1 MKVRKNELTVL
12 ALIMVVVL
20 LGMIVVTGGAFM
32 TLGNLQG
39 MAFQLPELGLFAL
52 AMMVVLITGGINLS
66 IIATAN
72 MVGITCALIM
82 KAMEG
87 SAPSFVVILIA
98 LLAGLAVAVVVGLGN
113 GFLIAYIGMTPIL
126 ATLGTMTL
134 LNGIAIVVTK
144 GYVISGFPDA
154 ILFIGNGSVLGIPF
168 PLLVFTLASFGM
180 WFLLNKTRTGFNLY
194 MYGSNASVTKFSG
207 VNNAHVLLF
216 TYVVSSI
223 YSALAALVMISRF
236 NSAKSGYGNSYLL
249 VAILACVLGGVSSA
263 GGFGRVMGV
272 VLALVTLQMLSS
284 GFNLLRMNAFL
295 TTAIWGFVMILVMV
309 INYFVD
315 NRKRKKGVGV

>member
-1 MKVRKNELTVL
+1 MKIQKNELTVL

-20 LGMIVVTGGAFM
+20 IAMIVVTGGDFM
-32 TLGNLQG
+32 TLGNLKG
-39 MAFQLPELGLFAL
+39 MAFQLPELGVFAL

-87 SAPSFVVILIA
+87 SASANLVVLLA
-98 LLAGLAVAVVVGLGN
+98 LLAGLGVAIVVGLGN
-113 GFLIAYIGMTPIL
+113 GFLIAYLGMTPIL

-154 ILFIGNGSVLGIPF
+154 ILFIGNGSLLGIPF
-168 PLLVFTLASFGM
+168 PLLVFALASVVM
-180 WFLLNKTRTGFNLY
+180 WFFLNKTRTGFKLY
-194 MYGSNASVTKFSG
+194 MYGSNNSVTKFSG
-207 VNNAHVLLF
+207 VNNARVLLS

-223 YSALAALVMISRF
+223 YSAVAALIMISRF

-249 VAILACVLGGVSSA
+249 VSILACVLGGVSSS

-272 VLALVTLQMLSS
+272 VLALVTLQILSS
-284 GFNLLRMNAFL
+284 GFNLLRLNAFL
-295 TTAIWGFVMILVMV
+295 TTAIWGFIMILVMV
-309 INYFVD
+309 INYIVD
-315 NRKRKKGVGV
+315 NHKTRKGVGV

>member
-1 MKVRKNELTVL
+1 MKIQKNELTVL

-20 LGMIVVTGGAFM
+20 LGMVIVTGGAFL

-39 MAFQLPELGLFAL
+39 MAFQLPELGIFAL
-52 AMMVVLITGGINLS
+52 AMMAVLITGGINLS

-72 MVGITCALIM
+72 MVGISCALIM
-82 KAMEG
+82 KGLEG
-87 SAPSFVVILIA
+87 SAPPFLIVA
-98 LLAGLAVAVVVGLGN
+98 LALVAGLAVAVVVGLGN
-113 GFLIAYIGMTPIL
+113 GFLIAHIGMTPIL

-144 GYVISGFPDA
+144 GYVISGFPSI
-154 ILFIGNGSVLGIPF
+154 ILFIGNGSVLGFPF
-168 PLLVFTLASFGM
+168 PLLVFALMAFLM
-180 WFLLNKTRTGFNLY
+180 WFFLNKTRTGFNLY

-207 VNNAHVLLF
+207 VNNAHVLLS

-223 YSALAALVMISRF
+223 YSGVAALVMISRF

-249 VAILACVLGGVSSA
+249 VSILACVLGGVSSA

-284 GFNLLRMNAFL
+284 GFNLLRMNSFL

-309 INYFVD
+309 INYLVD
-315 NRKRKKGVGV
+315 NHKSKKGVGI

>member
-1 MKVRKNELTVL
+1 MKIRKNELTVL

-20 LGMIVVTGGAFM
+20 IGMVVVTGGAFM

-39 MAFQLPELGLFAL
+39 MAFQLPELGIFAL

-87 SAPSFVVILIA
+87 SAPPSVVVILA
-98 LLAGLAVAVVVGLGN
+98 LLAGFGVAVVVGLGN

-154 ILFIGNGSVLGIPF
+154 ILFVGNGSVLGIPF
-168 PLLVFTLASFGM
+168 PLLVFALAACVM
-180 WFLLNKTRTGFNLY
+180 WFFLNKTRTGFNLY

-207 VNNAHVLLF
+207 VNNAHILLS

-223 YSALAALVMISRF
+223 YSAVAALVMISRF

-272 VLALVTLQMLSS
+272 VLSLVTLQMLSS

-295 TTAIWGFVMILVMV
+295 TTAIWGFIMILVMV
-309 INYFVD
+309 INYIVD
-315 NRKRKKGVGV
+315 NHKSKKGVGV

>member
-1 MKVRKNELTVL
+1 MKIQKNELTVL

-20 LGMIVVTGGAFM
+20 LGMVIVTGGAFL

-39 MAFQLPELGLFAL
+39 MAFQLPELGIFAL
-52 AMMVVLITGGINLS
+52 AMMAVLITGGINLS

-72 MVGITCALIM
+72 MVGISCALIM
-82 KAMEG
+82 KGLEG
-87 SAPSFVVILIA
+87 SAPPFLIVA
-98 LLAGLAVAVVVGLGN
+98 LALVAGLAVAVVVGLGN
-113 GFLIAYIGMTPIL
+113 GFLIAHIGMTPIL

-144 GYVISGFPDA
+144 GYVISGFPSI
-154 ILFIGNGSVLGIPF
+154 ILFIGNGSVLGFPF
-168 PLLVFTLASFGM
+168 PLLVFVLMAFLM
-180 WFLLNKTRTGFNLY
+180 WFFLNKTRTGFNLY

-207 VNNAHVLLF
+207 VNNAHVLLS

-223 YSALAALVMISRF
+223 YSGVAALVMISRF

-249 VAILACVLGGVSSA
+249 VSILACVLGGVSSA

-284 GFNLLRMNAFL
+284 GFNLLRMNSFL

-309 INYFVD
+309 INYLVD
-315 NRKRKKGVGV
+315 NHKSKKGVGI